1 MKKSLVIFLHNLKDI
16 IVISNCAKFHPK
28 IRWDKG
34 SNLRV
39 KFVFYTAAIK
49 MTELGKTSRW
59 EVVESMTSKLS
70 LDSFF
75 SHLATLMAAL
85 QNANETLHDY

>member
-1 MKKSLVIFLHNLKDI
+1 MKIVNGFKSENFIPWTKPHQSGSPMKKSIVIFLHNCKDI

-28 IRWDKG
+28 IRWNKG

-49 MTELGKTSRW
+49 MTELGRMSRG
-59 EVVESMTSKLS
+59 EVMMS
-70 LDSFF
+70 
-75 SHLATLMAAL
+75 
-85 QNANETLHDY
+85 